1 MAIQSINLG
10 NYANDSTG
18 DDLRTAFTK
27 VNANFALLG
36 GTVGVQSGANLG
48 PTTGNVGNV
57 FAQRNNTT
65 TNLEFK
71 TLTST
76 DNSVEITSTSTT
88 LNLKNKSTLVN
99 DPLPTVHPPIFNGEI
114 LTNPLN
120 LNSNIVVGGDVQTSI
135 FGIDIRTLGSLVELL
150 ISSNSIDLNF
160 GSITPSSNTTYN
172 IDFNGVNPDSEGFD
186 NDNPVGIT
194 VDFGFIVQD

>member
-1 MAIQSINLG
+1 MTIQTINVG
-10 NYANDSTG
+10 GYANDSTG
-18 DDLRTAFTK
+18 DDLRTAFNK

-36 GTVGVQSGANLG
+36 GTVGVQSGINLG

-76 DNSVEITSTSTT
+76 DNSVEITSTSSTV
-88 LNLKNKSTLVN
+88 NLKNKSVLIN
-99 DPLPTVHPPIFNGEI
+99 DPLPTVTLPVFNGAI
-114 LTNPLN
+114 LTNPFN

-135 FGIDIRTLGSLVELL
+135 FGIDVRTLGSLVELM
-150 ISSNSIDLNF
+150 ISSNTTDLNF
-160 GSITPSSNTTYN
+160 GSIDPASSTTYN

-194 VDFGFIVQD
+194 VDFGAIVQD